1 MIELS
6 RGLSFVL
13 YTYEGGPTRFA
24 VPFPYIAREH
34 VRAFVG
40 EPDSARAVSVSWVD
54 ASTIEIPSQDGLL
67 DAPFTVT
74 VRRFT
79 PIDALLVN
87 YRDGANL
94 PARDLAKSFRQL
106 LYAHQEL
113 VEFGATGGL
122 PGGNPGGGGGSTD
135 LNAIVDQLLRSPALQ
150 DLLRR
155 SELIDMNAEAILE
168 EIMRSHEF
176 FDVQRD
182 YGDKIST
189 AREEITLL
197 TEGSRVIAQQIV
209 DLFARVD
216 TDEQSNQAQFLQVN
230 QAIADERSA
239 RVQALTELQAQVVEN
254 DQAVS
259 AALNQRIDEVESTT
273 EAARAATEQRLGAEI
288 ADSAAQVRTQVL
300 AEVDATNAR
309 VSDLET
315 AVVQHGDNIAG
326 LLTSTEALANA
337 EGANT
342 AFRQQMAASFG
353 ANVPQGIANEIDG
366 QVSAV
371 SAAFDQRINAEA
383 SARAALASQVTTL
396 QTTTAPTYFG
406 PNPPAAPAGG
416 HKVPTFWIKTGQT
429 GAYLAHVW
437 NGSEWLKADLDAASP
452 TGALVQQL
460 QSTKID
466 SSQAQAIA
474 QTQVQ
479 AFQNGAFAAL
489 QQSFDVVAGEHA
501 GMYGQWQASYSVKI
515 NGGMLNGKPVV
526 AGISLSANPETGSDF
541 VVTAD
546 RFAVV
551 HPQYTS
557 GGTLADIK
565 FPFVVGTVGGVAT
578 VGIQGQMIVDGTVT
592 ANKINVGSLSAITA
606 NAGTINGGTFKT
618 HTLDAEGNVIN
629 ALEFRAEMSNVGDWP
644 LWVGSGAKNANNAVF
659 YVDRS
664 GGAYFKGKVTAPNI
678 VGQFQ
683 SATGISWSGATSLCY
698 RSGSNYYPQDD
709 WVSIHQWSLPAPVLS
724 GEQHTPSV
732 SVTVTANRLVY
743 GLHVILEELR
753 GSTWTTIA
761 SHEPPIYRALIA
773 DQNGDGNNY
782 LAENRYVYE
791 KTVTLSASG
800 QRTGAARTFRVRAK
814 AMSGYP
820 QVHGYDT
827 PQYPDYQIVSISGFV
842 FGIR

>member
-40 EPDSARAVSVSWVD
+40 EPDAARAVSVSWVD
-54 ASTIEIPSQDGLL
+54 ASTIEIPSQEGLL
-67 DAPFTVT
+67 SPPFTVT
-74 VRRFT
+74 IRRFT

-113 VEFGATGGL
+113 VEFGSTGGL
-122 PGGNPGGGGGSTD
+122 PGGSPGEGGGTD
-135 LNAIVDQLLRSPALQ
+135 LNAIVEQLLRSPALQ
-150 DLLRR
+150 ELLQRID
-155 SELIDMNAEAILE
+155 LIDMNAETLLE

-209 DLFARVD
+209 DLFARLD
-216 TDEQSNQAQFLQVN
+216 TAEQSNQAQFLQVN

-239 RVQALTELQAQVVEN
+239 RVQAMTELQAQVVEN
-254 DQAVS
+254 GEAVS
-259 AALNQRIDEVESTT
+259 AALNQRIDEVESTA

-288 ADSAAQVRTQVL
+288 EDSAAQVRTQVL
-300 AEVDATNAR
+300 AEVDATKAR

-326 LLTSTEALANA
+326 LQTSTEALANA

-371 SAAFDQRINAEA
+371 SAAFDQRIDAEA
-383 SARAALASQVTTL
+383 SAREALASRVTTL

-406 PNPPAAPAGG
+406 PNPPAAPEGG
-416 HKVPTFWIKTGQT
+416 HKVPTFWIETGQT

-437 NGSEWLKADLDAASP
+437 NGSEWLKADLDVASP

-479 AFQNGAFAAL
+479 AFQDGAFAAL
-489 QQSFDVVAGEHA
+489 QQSFNVVAGEHA
-501 GMYGQWQASYSVKI
+501 GMYGQWQANYSVKI
-515 NGGMLNGKPVV
+515 NAGTLNGKPVV
-526 AGISLSANPETGSDF
+526 AGIALSANPQTGSDF
-541 VVTAD
+541 IVMAD

-551 HPQYTS
+551 HPSYTA

-578 VGIQGQMIVDGTVT
+578 VGVQGQLIVDGTVT
-592 ANKINVGSLSAITA
+592 ADKINVGTLSAITA

-618 HTLDAEGNVIN
+618 HTLDANGNVID
-629 ALEFRAEMSNVGDWP
+629 ALEFRAEMTNIGDWP

-659 YVDRS
+659 YVDRN
-664 GGAYFKGKVTAPNI
+664 GGAMFRGKVNAPNI

-683 SATGISWSGATSLCY
+683 SAVAVDWTGAITMHDGNGRPYDYQTIT
-698 RSGSNYYPQDD
+698 QFT
-709 WVSIHQWSLPAPVLS
+709 LPAPVLV
-724 GEQHTPSV
+724 GETHRPSISV
-732 SVTVTANRLVY
+732 TVGLNVAAGSVSVLLEELRDSVWVPLVERVGPYTMSYVAKYDGPGYIGNQPTVFPVYEKSVTVTAS
-743 GLHVILEELR
+743 
-753 GSTWTTIA
+753 GSPTA
-761 SHEPPIYRALIA
+761 
-773 DQNGDGNNY
+773 
-782 LAENRYVYE
+782 
-791 KTVTLSASG
+791 
-800 QRTGAARTFRVRAK
+800 AARSFRVRVKIAERGFRL
-814 AMSGYP
+814 SGSNP
-820 QVHGYDT
+820 IDT
-827 PQYPDYQIVSISGFV
+827 VIPEMTNVTSVSGFA
-842 FGIR
+842 FGVR